1 MKLTDAKLEK
11 RERKYY
17 PENFDVR
24 DWKVVEESF
33 KELLDFRIGSGDD
46 LIAMM
51 EKSSELGM
59 IIAEEM
65 ARLYIKMT
73 CYADNEENQKNFNK
87 FYATIVAN
95 SQPYVNKLN
104 LKFYESEYKKD
115 LPDNKYG
122 HLKRIIANDIEIFRE
137 ENIPLKTKETELRNR
152 YGEINS
158 KMTVTY
164 DGREQTLA
172 QLGKYLQEPDRAV
185 REETWRLRYKRL
197 GEDREKLDSLFDELR
212 VLREKQAANAGFDNY
227 RDFKHKEMGR
237 FSYTPQDIEQ
247 FHFSV
252 EKVVLPFL
260 RELTEERKEKLGLE
274 KVRPWDTAVD
284 LDGKVLKPFETT
296 EEFVGK
302 AVKILNRVDREFA
315 LNLDKMD
322 NTGLLDLE
330 NRKGKAP
337 GGYNYPLQEMGSSF
351 IFMNA
356 VGLHRDVVTLL
367 HESGHAMH
375 SAATKDIPIATY
387 KHTPSEVAELA
398 SMAMELLTIDY
409 WDEYYDSEEDFQKAK
424 RDQLQGTLKF
434 LPWCM
439 IVDAF
444 QQWIYT
450 HPDHNKEERYEQF
463 SKLVKRFNTGVDWS
477 GLEEEEKY
485 SWMFQLH
492 IFEVPFYYIEYGM
505 AQLGA
510 LSIYKNYREKGKK
523 AIDDYKKFLQLG
535 YTRPVDQLY
544 EAAGIN
550 FDFSEKRLAELVDFV
565 RNELKEIK

>member
-1 MKLTDAKLEK
+1 MKLTDEKLKK
-11 RERKYY
+11 RERRYY
-17 PENFDVR
+17 PDDFDVR
-24 DWKVVEESF
+24 DWKVVELSF
-33 KELLDFRIGSGDD
+33 QELLDFRIGGEND

-65 ARLYIKMT
+65 ASLYIKMT
-73 CYADNEENQKNFNK
+73 CYADNEEHQKNFNE
-87 FYATIVAN
+87 FYAAIVAN

-104 LKFYESEYKKD
+104 LKFYESEYKKK
-115 LPDNKYG
+115 LPDEKYG
-122 HLKRIIANDIEIFRE
+122 HLKRIIGNDIEIFRE
-137 ENIPLKTKETELRNR
+137 ENIPLQTKETELRNK

-164 DGREQTLA
+164 DGKEQTLA
-172 QLGKYLQEPDRAV
+172 QLGKYLQEPDREV

-197 GEDREKLDSLFDELR
+197 GEEREKLDALFDELR
-212 VLREKQAANAGFDNY
+212 GLREKQATNAGFDNY

-260 RELTEERKEKLGLE
+260 RELTEERKEKLDVE
-274 KVRPWDTAVD
+274 RVRPWDTAVD
-284 LDGKVLKPFETT
+284 LDGRVLKPFETT

-302 AVKILNRVDREFA
+302 GVKILNRVDREFA
-315 LNLDKMD
+315 LNLDMMD

-375 SAATKDIPIATY
+375 SAATKDIPISAY

-398 SMAMELLTIDY
+398 SMAMELLTMDY
-409 WDEYYDSEEDFQKAK
+409 WDEYYDSEEDFKKAR

-450 HPDHNKEERYEQF
+450 HPEHDSKERYEYF
-463 SKLVKRFNTGVDWS
+463 TRLSKRFNSGVDWS

-510 LSIYKNYREKGKK
+510 LSVYKNYREKGKK
-523 AIDDYKKFLQLG
+523 AIDDYKRFLQLG

-565 RNELKEIK
+565 RQELEELR

>member
-46 LIAMM
+46 LIAMI

-73 CYADNEENQKNFNK
+73 CYADNEENQKNFNQ

-260 RELTEERKEKLGLE
+260 RELNEERKEKLGLE

-550 FDFSEKRLAELVDFV
+550 FDFSE
-565 RNELKEIK
+565 

>member
-1 MKLTDAKLEK
+1 
-11 RERKYY
+11 
-17 PENFDVR
+17 
-24 DWKVVEESF
+24 
-33 KELLDFRIGSGDD
+33 
-46 LIAMM
+46 
-51 EKSSELGM
+51 
-59 IIAEEM
+59 
-65 ARLYIKMT
+65 
-73 CYADNEENQKNFNK
+73 
-87 FYATIVAN
+87 
-95 SQPYVNKLN
+95 
-104 LKFYESEYKKD
+104 
-115 LPDNKYG
+115 
-122 HLKRIIANDIEIFRE
+122 
-137 ENIPLKTKETELRNR
+137 
-152 YGEINS
+152 
-158 KMTVTY
+158 
-164 DGREQTLA
+164 
-172 QLGKYLQEPDRAV
+172 
-185 REETWRLRYKRL
+185 
-197 GEDREKLDSLFDELR
+197 
-212 VLREKQAANAGFDNY
+212 
-227 RDFKHKEMGR
+227 
-237 FSYTPQDIEQ
+237 
-247 FHFSV
+247 V

-260 RELTEERKEKLGLE
+260 RELNEERKEKLGLE